1 MMNPEVE
8 SHIKNDFLWN
18 SLPGNVKQVRKDSVN
33 FFMLTFLRTKICFF
47 FQFAEHVIFLGQG
60 L

>member
-33 FFMLTFLRTKICFF
+33 FFMLTFLRTKIFFF